1 MISPIQYYN
10 IYDFEGMKLRSG
22 TTINCMTSS
31 NYYKQIENFVRNDRK
46 GRLITYCNHSC
57 QLITTFIYIT
67 KTYKHDL
74 HGGKDGKK
82 STNGLFT
89 LKKLYYIHR
98 DKIDYFLRE
107 IEQENIHDENHELY
121 YCKCVKTF
129 ENELLELKKWF
140 KKPHITD
147 METYFDL
154 ATGLNKD
161 VAGMIIDRVC
171 EISGKS

>member
-1 MISPIQYYN
+1 MPNPIQYYS
-10 IYDFEGMKLRSG
+10 YGGMKLRNG
-22 TTINCMTSS
+22 KTINCMTSS
-31 NYYKQIENFVRNDRK
+31 DYYKDIENFVGNDK
-46 GRLITYCNHSC
+46 KCELMTYCNYSC

-67 KTYKHDL
+67 NKYKYDL
-74 HGGKDGKK
+74 HGGKNGKK

-98 DKIDYFLRE
+98 DKIEYFIRE
-107 IEQENIHDENHELY
+107 IAPINIHENHELY
-121 YCKCVKTF
+121 FCKCIKTF
-129 ENELLELKKWF
+129 ENDLLELKKWF

-161 VAGMIIDRVC
+161 VAGKIIDRVC